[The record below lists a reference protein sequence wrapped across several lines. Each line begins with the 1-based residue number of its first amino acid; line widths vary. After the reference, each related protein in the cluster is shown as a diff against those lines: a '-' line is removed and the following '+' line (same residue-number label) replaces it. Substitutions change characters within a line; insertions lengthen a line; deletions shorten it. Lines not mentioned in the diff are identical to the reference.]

1 MKKSILVF
9 LSLFYI
15 INIFVDNLSADSK
28 FQFGYDYS
36 IFRGSNDKAIVEIYY
51 SFYQKGLMYKFEDGK
66 FIAAGQIDLSIFK
79 YGTSDTIFSNSYKV
93 PSTVNDTSGSN
104 LEQKIVG
111 QLTFQI
117 PYGEYTLRIIGRDYY
132 ETSKSDSIQ
141 QEIKIISF
149 DETPQISDIELS
161 TSIFKSSDTES
172 IFYKNTLEVIPN
184 PSSLF
189 GNNVTELYFYYE
201 IYGLIKE
208 KISDEFSIISIITDR
223 NKTELYRKTKNIKPV
238 SQSIAEYG
246 FFKVDSLPTGS
257 YFLIIN
263 LSDSLNNIDILKE
276 RKFYIYNP
284 DIEVYTN
291 LTEDDKFLRSE
302 YANMRKELID
312 EDFEKSLYLRT
323 TTETEDYEKLTSLE
337 QKRKFM
343 YNFWKNRDDNPS
355 TPQNE
360 FKLKYLLRILEA
372 NKLFNESF
380 KEGWRTDRGR
390 IYIVYGKP
398 DSREVFPFE
407 PNTKGYEIWTYD
419 ALEGGTM
426 CVFIELL
433 SVGSGD
439 YELVHSTLKNELRNE
454 NWKSIVGKE
463 E

>member
-1 MKKSILVF
+1 MNKIKFAF
-9 LSLFYI
+9 LNLFIFLYI
-15 INIFVDNLSADSK
+15 FACSTFADSK
-28 FQFGYDYS
+28 FQFEYDYS
-36 IFRGSNDKAIVEIYY
+36 IFKGGNDKAIVEVYY
-51 SFYQKGLMYKFEDGK
+51 SFYQKGLTYKFEDGK
-66 FIAAGQIDLSIFK
+66 FDAAGQIDLSIFK
-79 YGTSDTIFSNSYKV
+79 NGTSDIIFSNSYKV
-93 PSTVNDTSGSN
+93 PSIVSDTSGSN
-104 LEQKIVG
+104 LEQKLVG

-117 PYGEYTLRIIGRDYY
+117 PYGDYTLRIIGKDFN
-132 ETSKSDSIQ
+132 EPSKLDSIQ
-141 QEIKIISF
+141 QELKISRF
-149 DETPQISDIELS
+149 DELLQISDIELS
-161 TSIFKSSDTES
+161 SSIFKSSDTKS

-189 GNNVTELYFYYE
+189 GNNITDLYFYYE
-201 IYGLIKE
+201 IYGLDKE
-208 KISDEFSIISIITDR
+208 KISDEFNIISIIADR
-223 NKTELYRKTKNIKPV
+223 NKNELYRKMKNIKPV

-246 FFKVDSLPTGS
+246 VFKIDSLPTGK
-257 YFLIIN
+257 YFLLIN
-263 LSDSLNNIDILKE
+263 LSDSLNNIDISKE
-276 RKFYIYNP
+276 REFYIYNP
-284 DIEVYTN
+284 NVEVFTE

-302 YANMRKELID
+302 YANMRDELIE

-323 TTETEDYEKLTSLE
+323 TTETDDYENLTTID

-372 NKLFNESF
+372 NKLFKESF
-380 KEGWRTDRGR
+380 KDGWRTDRGR

-454 NWKSIVGKE
+454 NWKSILGKE